1 MASWYA
7 TMLERDSNGIYR
19 ESTGSFKNICIDG
32 RLSKINAMDT
42 AEDILSKESGYAG
55 FKLEKLNRAW
65 DYKNPIISKK

>member
-7 TMLERDSNGIYR
+7 TMLEKGSNGLHT

-32 RLSKINAMDT
+32 RLCKINAMYT
-42 AEDILSKESGYAG
+42 AEEILSKESGYAG

-65 DYKNPIISKK
+65 DYKNPIIIKK

>member
-7 TMLERDSNGIYR
+7 TMLEKDSNGVYR

-32 RLSKINAMDT
+32 RLRKINAIDI
-42 AEDILSKESGYAG
+42 AEEILSKESGYAW

-65 DYKNPIISKK
+65 DYRNPFIYKK

>member
-7 TMLERDSNGIYR
+7 TMLEKDSNGIYR

-32 RLSKINAMDT
+32 RLCKINAIDT
-42 AEDILSKESGYAG
+42 AEEILSKEAGYAG
-55 FKLEKLNRAW
+55 FKLEKISKAW

>member
-7 TMLERDSNGIYR
+7 TMLEKDPNGVYR

-32 RLSKINAMDT
+32 RLCKISAIDT
-42 AEDILSKESGYAG
+42 TEEILSKESGYAG

-65 DYKNPIISKK
+65 DYRNPIISKK

>member
-7 TMLERDSNGIYR
+7 TMLEKDSNGLYR

-32 RLSKINAMDT
+32 RLCTINAADI
-42 AEDILSKESGYAG
+42 AEEILSKESGYAG

-65 DYKNPIISKK
+65 DYRNPFIYKK

>member
-7 TMLERDSNGIYR
+7 TMLEKDSNGIYR

-32 RLSKINAMDT
+32 RLRKINAMYT
-42 AEDILSKESGYAG
+42 AEEILSKESGYAG

-65 DYKNPIISKK
+65 DYKNPIIIKK